1 MRQLD
6 DVETGDLL
14 ITEIADK
21 NFVESQVK
29 KTQNRDLKLKVVMA
43 KEKKENISELS
54 FEQTIKEL
62 SDIVTKIEQGQI
74 PLQES
79 LQQYERGM
87 SLIKHCRGILEQ
99 AEMKID
105 KISEPSGKTEE
116 ENKELL

>member
-1 MRQLD
+1 
-6 DVETGDLL
+6 
-14 ITEIADK
+14 
-21 NFVESQVK
+21 
-29 KTQNRDLKLKVVMA
+29 MA
-43 KEKKENISELS
+43 KEKEDKIELS

-87 SLIKHCRGILEQ
+87 SLIKHSRNILEK

-105 KISEPSGKTEE
+105 KIAEKDSEQ
-116 ENKELL
+116 